1 MAHSL
6 ILDSLEQFFG
16 TIGDMLKHVLSP
28 LIIAMLMALAG
39 CAGFGGDS
47 VQDESGQ
54 AFDPS
59 KLTAQDELPKFSAQ
73 TARNG
78 MPHGWNFYRIAP
90 YKKNT
95 VYRLENYQGR
105 TVLSANSKTSA
116 SGLAV
121 KLRPRQANN
130 LWLQWEWKA
139 LSAIPE
145 ADNAERYHDDAP
157 LRILVAFDG
166 NKSKLP
172 LKEKMNFEM
181 ANLISGQEMPYATL
195 MYIWSGK
202 SAVDTIINNAHTS
215 RVKMIVV
222 DSGWDNLGTWHK
234 HQRDL
239 AADYK
244 RAYGETPGEVI
255 GIALLTDTDNTKS
268 ETRAIYG
275 DIELIRKSPQ

>member
-1 MAHSL
+1 
-6 ILDSLEQFFG
+6 
-16 TIGDMLKHVLSP
+16 MLKRAPLF
-28 LIIAMLMALAG
+28 LIISTVLFMAG
-39 CAGFGGDS
+39 CAGLSGDS
-47 VQDESGQ
+47 VQNEAGQ
-54 AFDPS
+54 SFNADQLP
-59 KLTAQDELPKFSAQ
+59 AQEELPKFSAE
-73 TARNG
+73 TARDG
-78 MPHGWNFYRIAP
+78 MPNGWNFYRIAP
-90 YKKNT
+90 FKKNT
-95 VYRLENYQGR
+95 VYRLESYQGK

-121 KLRPRQANN
+121 KLRPRQAAN
-130 LWLQWEWKA
+130 LLLQWEWKA
-139 LSAIPE
+139 INPIIN
-145 ADNAERYHDDAP
+145 ADNADGYADDAP

-172 LKEKMNFEM
+172 LKEKMTFEM

-202 SAVDTIINNAHTS
+202 SPVDTIITNAHTS

-222 DSGWDNLGTWHK
+222 DSGWDSLGQWHK

-244 RAYGETPGEVI
+244 RAYGEAPGEVI

-268 ETRAIYG
+268 ETRAFYG
-275 DIELIRKSPQ
+275 DIELIRKNQK

>member
-1 MAHSL
+1 MFKSVL
-6 ILDSLEQFFG
+6 YPL
-16 TIGDMLKHVLSP
+16 MLSTL
-28 LIIAMLMALAG
+28 LALAG
-39 CAGFGGDS
+39 CAGFGSGS

-54 AFDPS
+54 AFDPN
-59 KLTAQDELPKFSAQ
+59 KLPAQDELPKFSAE

-78 MPHGWNFYRIAP
+78 MPNGWNFYRIAP

-95 VYRLENYQGR
+95 VYRLESYQGR

-121 KLRPRQANN
+121 KLRPRQATN

-145 ADNAERYHDDAP
+145 ADNAERYNDDAP

-202 SAVDTIINNAHTS
+202 SPVDTIITNAHTS
-215 RVKMIVV
+215 RIKMIVV
-222 DSGWDNLGTWHK
+222 DSGWENLGSWHK

-239 AADYK
+239 TADYK
-244 RAYGETPGEVI
+244 RAYGETPGEII

-268 ETRAIYG
+268 EARAIYG
-275 DIELIRKSPQ
+275 DIELIRKNPK

>member
-1 MAHSL
+1 MAHRL
-6 ILDSLEQFFG
+6 ILDLLEQFFG

-28 LIIAMLMALAG
+28 LILAMLMALVG

-73 TARNG
+73 TARND
-78 MPHGWNFYRIAP
+78 MPYGWNFYRIAP

>member
-1 MAHSL
+1 MAHQL

-16 TIGDMLKHVLSP
+16 TIGGMLKHALRP
-28 LIIAMLMALAG
+28 LILAMLMALAG
-39 CAGFGGDS
+39 CAGFGGSS

-54 AFDPS
+54 AFDPG
-59 KLTAQDELPKFSAQ
+59 KLTAQEELPKFSAQ

-78 MPHGWNFYRIAP
+78 LPLGWNFYRIAP
-90 YKKNT
+90 NKKNT

-139 LSAIPE
+139 LSPIPE

-172 LKEKMNFEM
+172 LKEKLNFEM

-202 SAVDTIINNAHTS
+202 SPVDTIINNAHTS
-215 RVKMIVV
+215 RIKMIVV

-244 RAYGETPGEVI
+244 RAYGVAPGEVI

-268 ETRAIYG
+268 ETRAFYG
-275 DIELIRKSPQ
+275 DIELIRKSSK

>member
-1 MAHSL
+1 MAHLL
-6 ILDSLEQFFG
+6 ILDLLGQFFG
-16 TIGDMLKHVLSP
+16 TIGDMLKLVLRP
-28 LIIAMLMALAG
+28 LILTALLALAG
-39 CAGFGGDS
+39 CAGFGGSS

-59 KLTAQDELPKFSAQ
+59 KLTAQEELPKFSAQ
-73 TARNG
+73 TARSG

-90 YKKNT
+90 NKKNT

-105 TVLSANSKTSA
+105 TVLSASSKTSA

-121 KLRPRQANN
+121 KLRPRQVNN

-139 LSAIPE
+139 LSPIPE

-172 LKEKMNFEM
+172 LKERMNFEI

-202 SAVDTIINNAHTS
+202 SPVDTIINNAHTS
-215 RVKMIVV
+215 RIKMIVV
-222 DSGWDNLGTWHK
+222 DSGWDNLGAWHK

-244 RAYGETPGEVI
+244 RAYGVAPGEVI

-268 ETRAIYG
+268 ETRAFYG
-275 DIELIRKSPQ
+275 DIELIRKNPK

>member
-1 MAHSL
+1 MAHEL
-6 ILDSLEQFFG
+6 ILDSLGQFFG
-16 TIGDMLKHVLSP
+16 TISNMLKDVLRP
-28 LIIAMLMALAG
+28 LILAMLMALAG
-39 CAGFGGDS
+39 CAGFGGNS

-59 KLTAQDELPKFSAQ
+59 KLTAQEELPKFSAE

-95 VYRLENYQGR
+95 LYRLENYQGR

-145 ADNAERYHDDAP
+145 ADNAERYRDDAP

-202 SAVDTIINNAHTS
+202 SPVDTIISNAHTS
-215 RVKMIVV
+215 RIKMIVV

-244 RAYGETPGEVI
+244 RAYGEAPGEVI

-268 ETRAIYG
+268 ETRAFYG
-275 DIELIRKSPQ
+275 DIELIRKNPK

>member
-1 MAHSL
+1 
-6 ILDSLEQFFG
+6 
-16 TIGDMLKHVLSP
+16 MLKPTLFSL
-28 LIIAMLMALAG
+28 LIATLLALAG
-39 CAGFGGDS
+39 CAGFGGGS
-47 VQDESGQ
+47 IQNESGQ
-54 AFDPS
+54 AFNVDQVP
-59 KLTAQDELPKFSAQ
+59 AQDEIPKFSAQ
-73 TARNG
+73 TVRDG
-78 MPHGWNFYRIAP
+78 MPNGWNFYRIAP

-95 VYRLENYQGR
+95 VYRLENYQGK

-121 KLRPRQANN
+121 KLRPRQAGN
-130 LWLQWEWKA
+130 LWLQWKWKA
-139 LSAIPE
+139 LGALPE
-145 ADNAERYHDDAP
+145 ADNTEGVHDDAP

-202 SAVDTIINNAHTS
+202 SPVDTIITNAHTS
-215 RVKMIVV
+215 RIKMIVV
-222 DSGWDNLGTWHK
+222 DSGWDNLDQWHQ

-239 AADYK
+239 TADYK
-244 RAYGETPGEVI
+244 RAYGEAPGEVI

-268 ETRAIYG
+268 ETRAFYG
-275 DIELIRKSPQ
+275 DIELVRKNSE

>member
-1 MAHSL
+1 MFKSISL
-6 ILDSLEQFFG
+6 PLLISAAMILS
-16 TIGDMLKHVLSP
+16 
-28 LIIAMLMALAG
+28 G
-39 CAGFGGDS
+39 CAGFGGGA
-47 VQDESGQ
+47 VQDESGKTFNADQ
-54 AFDPS
+54 IM
-59 KLTAQDELPKFSAQ
+59 AQDELPKFSAE
-73 TARNG
+73 TAREG
-78 MPHGWNFYRIAP
+78 MPNGWNFYRIAP

-105 TVLSANSKTSA
+105 TVLSANSQTSA

-130 LWLQWEWKA
+130 LWLKWEWKA
-139 LSAIPE
+139 TGAMPA
-145 ADNAERYHDDAP
+145 ADNANGYQDDAP

-181 ANLISGQEMPYATL
+181 ATLISGQEMPYATL

-202 SAVDTIINNAHTS
+202 GQLDSIIPNVHTS

-222 DSGWDNLGTWHK
+222 DSGWENLDEWRH

-244 RAYGETPGEVI
+244 RAYGEAPGEVI

-268 ETRAIYG
+268 ETRAFYG
-275 DIELIRKSPQ
+275 DIELVRKGPDKGVSK

>member
-1 MAHSL
+1 MRNIVILL
-6 ILDSLEQFFG
+6 IAL
-16 TIGDMLKHVLSP
+16 
-28 LIIAMLMALAG
+28 LMAASLSG
-39 CAGFGGDS
+39 CAGFGAGS
-47 VQDESGQ
+47 VQDHSGQ
-54 AFDPS
+54 VIRADQMP
-59 KLTAQDELPKFSAQ
+59 AQEELPKFSAQ
-73 TARNG
+73 AARDG
-78 MPHGWNFYRIAP
+78 APQGWSFYRIAP

-95 VYRLENYQGR
+95 VYRLENYQGK
-105 TVLSANSKTSA
+105 TVLSANSKTAA

-121 KLRPRQANN
+121 KLKPKKAAN

-145 ADNAERYHDDAP
+145 ADNSEGVRDDAP

-166 NKSKLP
+166 NKSKLS

-202 SAVDTIINNAHTS
+202 SAVGTIIPNAHTS
-215 RVKMIVV
+215 RIKMIVV
-222 DSGWDNLGTWHK
+222 DSGWDNLGQWHK

-239 AADYK
+239 SEDYK
-244 RAYGETPGEVI
+244 RAYGEAPGDVI

-268 ETRAIYG
+268 ETRAFYG
-275 DIELIRKSPQ
+275 DIELIRKPSK

>member
-1 MAHSL
+1 MAHQL

-16 TIGDMLKHVLSP
+16 TIGDMLKHVLCP
-28 LIIAMLMALAG
+28 LILAMLLMLAG
-39 CAGFGGDS
+39 CAGFGGSS

-202 SAVDTIINNAHTS
+202 SPVDTIINNAHTS
-215 RVKMIVV
+215 RIKMIVV
-222 DSGWDNLGTWHK
+222 DSGWNDLNTWHK

-244 RAYGETPGEVI
+244 RAYGEAPGEVI
-255 GIALLTDTDNTKS
+255 GVALLTDTDNTKS
-268 ETRAIYG
+268 EARAIYG
-275 DIELIRKSPQ
+275 DIELIRKSPK

>member
-1 MAHSL
+1 MFKRVL
-6 ILDSLEQFFG
+6 YPL
-16 TIGDMLKHVLSP
+16 MLSTL
-28 LIIAMLMALAG
+28 LALAG
-39 CAGFGGDS
+39 CAGFGGGS

-54 AFDPS
+54 AFDPN
-59 KLTAQDELPKFSAQ
+59 KLPAQDELPKFSAE

-78 MPHGWNFYRIAP
+78 MPNGWNFYRIAP

-95 VYRLENYQGR
+95 VYRLESYQGR

-145 ADNAERYHDDAP
+145 ADNVERYNDDAP

-202 SAVDTIINNAHTS
+202 SPVDTIITNAHTS
-215 RVKMIVV
+215 RIKMIVV
-222 DSGWDNLGTWHK
+222 DSGWENLGSWHK

-239 AADYK
+239 TADYK
-244 RAYGETPGEVI
+244 RAYGEAPGEII

-268 ETRAIYG
+268 EARAIYG
-275 DIELIRKSPQ
+275 DIELIRKNPK

>member
-1 MAHSL
+1 MFRQVHL
-6 ILDSLEQFFG
+6 IF
-16 TIGDMLKHVLSP
+16 
-28 LIIAMLMALAG
+28 LICTAIALTA
-39 CAGFGGDS
+39 CAGLNKDS
-47 VQDESGQ
+47 IQNESGQ
-54 AFDPS
+54 AFNIDQIP
-59 KLTAQDELPKFSAQ
+59 AQEDLPKFSAE
-73 TARNG
+73 TAREG
-78 MPHGWNFYRIAP
+78 MPNGWNFYRIAP
-90 YKKNT
+90 FKKNT
-95 VYRLENYQGR
+95 IYRLENYQGK

-130 LWLQWEWKA
+130 LWLQWEWKVLNPIA
-139 LSAIPE
+139 N
-145 ADNAERYHDDAP
+145 ADNTDGYTDDAP

-166 NKSKLP
+166 NKSKLS
-172 LKEKMNFEM
+172 LKEKMTFEM

-202 SAVDTIINNAHTS
+202 SPIDTIISNAHTS
-215 RVKMIVV
+215 RIKMIVV
-222 DSGWDNLGTWHK
+222 DSGWDNLGQWHK

-244 RAYGETPGEVI
+244 RAYGEVPGEVI

-275 DIELIRKSPQ
+275 DIELIRKAPK

>member
-1 MAHSL
+1 
-6 ILDSLEQFFG
+6 
-16 TIGDMLKHVLSP
+16 MLKSLCYLFLTY
-28 LIIAMLMALAG
+28 LIATLLG
-39 CAGFGGDS
+39 CAGPGGSS

-54 AFDPS
+54 ALNINQLP
-59 KLTAQDELPKFSAQ
+59 AQEELPKFSAE
-73 TARNG
+73 TAREG
-78 MPHGWNFYRIAP
+78 MPNGWNFYRIAP

-121 KLRPRQANN
+121 KLRPRSASN

-139 LSAIPE
+139 TNAIPN
-145 ADNAERYHDDAP
+145 ADNADGPSDDAP

-166 NKSKLP
+166 NKSKLS
-172 LKEKMNFEM
+172 LKERLNFEM

-202 SAVDTIINNAHTS
+202 TPVDTIITNAHTS
-215 RVKMIVV
+215 RIKMIVV
-222 DSGWDNLGTWHK
+222 DSGWDGLGQWHQ

-244 RAYGETPGEVI
+244 RAYGEAPGEVI

-268 ETRAIYG
+268 ETRAFYG
-275 DIELIRKSPQ
+275 DIELVRKNSK

>member
-1 MAHSL
+1 MAHKP
-6 ILDSLEQFFG
+6 ILDLLGQFFG
-16 TIGDMLKHVLSP
+16 TISNMFKRVLYPLMLS
-28 LIIAMLMALAG
+28 MLLALAG
-39 CAGFGGDS
+39 CAGFGGRS
-47 VQDESGQ
+47 IQDESGQ
-54 AFDPS
+54 AFDPN
-59 KLTAQDELPKFSAQ
+59 KLPAQDELPKFSAE

-78 MPHGWNFYRIAP
+78 MPNGWNFYRIAP

-95 VYRLENYQGR
+95 VYRLESYQGR

-121 KLRPRQANN
+121 KLRPRQVNN

-145 ADNAERYHDDAP
+145 ADNAERYNDDAP

-202 SAVDTIINNAHTS
+202 SPVDTIIANAHTS
-215 RVKMIVV
+215 RIKMIVV
-222 DSGWDNLGTWHK
+222 DSGWENLGSWHK

-244 RAYGETPGEVI
+244 RAYGEAPGEII

-268 ETRAIYG
+268 EARAIYG
-275 DIELIRKSPQ
+275 DIELIRKNPK

>member
-1 MAHSL
+1 MAHKP
-6 ILDSLEQFFG
+6 ILDLLGQFFG
-16 TIGDMLKHVLSP
+16 TISNMFKRVLYPLMLS
-28 LIIAMLMALAG
+28 MLLALAG
-39 CAGFGGDS
+39 CAGFGGGS
-47 VQDESGQ
+47 IQDESGQ
-54 AFDPS
+54 AFDPN
-59 KLTAQDELPKFSAQ
+59 KLPAQDELPKFSAE

-78 MPHGWNFYRIAP
+78 MPNGWNFYRIAP

-95 VYRLENYQGR
+95 VYRLESYQGR

-121 KLRPRQANN
+121 KLRPRQVNN

-145 ADNAERYHDDAP
+145 ADNAERYNDDAP

-202 SAVDTIINNAHTS
+202 SPVDTIIANAHTS
-215 RVKMIVV
+215 RIKMIVV
-222 DSGWDNLGTWHK
+222 DSGWENLGSWHK

-244 RAYGETPGEVI
+244 RAYGEAPGEII

-268 ETRAIYG
+268 EARAIYG
-275 DIELIRKSPQ
+275 DIELIRKNPK

>member
-1 MAHSL
+1 M
-6 ILDSLEQFFG
+6 F
-16 TIGDMLKHVLSP
+16 KHVLCP
-28 LIIAMLMALAG
+28 LILAMLLALAG
-39 CAGFGGDS
+39 CAGFGGSS

-59 KLTAQDELPKFSAQ
+59 KLTAQDELPKFSAE

-121 KLRPRQANN
+121 KLRPRAANN

-139 LSAIPE
+139 LSPIPE

-202 SAVDTIINNAHTS
+202 SPVDTIINNAHTS

-222 DSGWDNLGTWHK
+222 DSGWDSLGTWHK

-244 RAYGETPGEVI
+244 RAYGEAPGEVI

>member
-1 MAHSL
+1 MAHKP
-6 ILDSLEQFFG
+6 ILDLLGQFFG
-16 TIGDMLKHVLSP
+16 TISDMFKRILYLLMLST
-28 LIIAMLMALAG
+28 LLALAG
-39 CAGFGGDS
+39 CAGFGGGS

-54 AFDPS
+54 AFDPN
-59 KLTAQDELPKFSAQ
+59 KLPAQDELPKFSAE

-78 MPHGWNFYRIAP
+78 MPNGWNFYRIAP

-95 VYRLENYQGR
+95 VYRLESYQGR
-105 TVLSANSKTSA
+105 TVLSASSKTSA

-121 KLRPRQANN
+121 KLRPRQVNN

-145 ADNAERYHDDAP
+145 ADNAERYNDDAP

-202 SAVDTIINNAHTS
+202 SPVDTIIANAHTS
-215 RVKMIVV
+215 RIKMIVV
-222 DSGWDNLGTWHK
+222 DSGWENLGSWHK

-239 AADYK
+239 TADYK
-244 RAYGETPGEVI
+244 RAYGEAPGEII

-268 ETRAIYG
+268 EARAIYG
-275 DIELIRKSPQ
+275 DIELIRKNPK